1 MQRHT
6 WRLVAPGAAVLR
18 HCQGCGRATEFRN
31 SGKVRRN
38 ANGKRIYQFEI
49 YKCDRDH
56 TWNRPVPVT
65 EPGEEPCAAPLEEG
79 SGLIR
84 LEIRDLPV
92 EILIERCDGSWRLD
106 KVLADRLD
114 GLSRAAVAALID
126 SGGIRVNGQAVRA
139 RHLLRTGD
147 LIAIREVQQ
156 GACG

>member
-6 WRLVAPGAAVLR
+6 WRLVAPGAAVVR
-18 HCQGCGRATEFRN
+18 HCQGCGRVTEFRN
-31 SGKVRRN
+31 SGKLRRN

-65 EPGEEPCAAPLEEG
+65 EPGKGPCAVPPED
-79 SGLIR
+79 SGPIR

-92 EILIERCDGSWRLD
+92 EILIERCEGSWRLD

-114 GLSRAAVAALID
+114 GLSRSAVAALID
-126 SGGIRVNGQAVRA
+126 AGSIRVNGRAIRA

-147 LIAIREVQQ
+147 LIAIRAVQR

>member
-6 WRLVAPGAAVLR
+6 WRLVAPGAAVVR
-18 HCQGCGRATEFRN
+18 HCQGCGRMTVFRN

-65 EPGEEPCAAPLEEG
+65 EPGERPCAGPLEEG
-79 SGLIR
+79 SDLIR
-84 LEIRDLPV
+84 LEIQDLPV
-92 EILIERCDGSWRLD
+92 EILIEWSEGAWRLD

-114 GLSRAAVAALID
+114 GLSRAVIAALID
-126 SGGIRVNGQAVRA
+126 AGIIRVNGQAVRA

-147 LIAIREVQQ
+147 LIAIQAVQQ